1 MVGDV
6 RIAGERV
13 NCKFITGCFAARLVA
28 IGWKTSLLSV
38 PFVTAD
44 YTTGDNSNRP

>member
-6 RIAGERV
+6 RFAGELV
-13 NCKFITGCFAARLVA
+13 NYKFIICCFAARLVA

-38 PFVTAD
+38 PFVTAN
-44 YTTGDNSNRP
+44 YTTGDNSDQP

>member
-6 RIAGERV
+6 RIAGVRE
-13 NCKFITGCFAARLVA
+13 NCRSIICSLEALLVA